1 MSEYSQAIS
10 CTQFLIGQSRFASY
24 HTSILMPVWSP
35 LKRCT
40 VSKWKPYILILLT
53 TGIYNIP
60 QNYYYGVLSS
70 FSKDES
76 CSKAL
81 SKGLLDSFE
90 AFHSLHN
97 RPIASDFAAYYMYI
111 QHVHQYRWHTH
122 VHVHVRKPQWKKKLI
137 LARFSCPQIV
147 TKHHKNLNFKYTY

>member
-10 CTQFLIGQSRFASY
+10 CTLFLIRQSRLASY
-24 HTSILMPVWSP
+24 RTSILVPVWSP

-60 QNYYYGVLSS
+60 HYNYYGVLSS

-97 RPIASDFAAYYMYI
+97 RPSDFAAYYSTYCRSGNFRV
-111 QHVHQYRWHTH
+111 Q
-122 VHVHVRKPQWKKKLI
+122 KLSYDK
-137 LARFSCPQIV
+137 FSC
-147 TKHHKNLNFKYTY
+147 KNIFIGTTPYSISVNSAY